1 MPMDYLFLTL
11 LSITLIAFFSGVEI
25 AFLSSNKFKIE
36 LDVTQNVLSAKIL
49 SRFVKSPSQFITS
62 ILIGVNIFTVIFGIY
77 CTALIT
83 PGLINILPESLSG
96 NLSLLLIQTII
107 TTIFVLFAGEF
118 IPKALFRLNPNQA
131 LSALS
136 IPLLIFYFIAYPL
149 VQIVLWLAHFL
160 LKIFFNIEFNDDK
173 PAFGRT
179 DLDHFIDE
187 VDHSLATK
195 GELKDEIQMF
205 QKALDFDRIKVREC
219 MIPRNDLVAIDI
231 DSSIE
236 QLTQQFIDTGLSRI
250 LVYRDNIDNIIGFVH
265 TIELFK
271 KPESI
276 QAVLLPLMIVPE
288 TMYARKLLSDFTQ
301 NRRSVAVVV
310 DEHGLTSG
318 IITVEDIIE
327 EIFGE
332 IDDEFDTEQ
341 LTEKDLGNNE
351 YLFSGRLEVH
361 YLNQKYG
368 LELPES
374 DEYLTLGGLVFH
386 YHENIPQLRELVTL
400 GNFQFYII
408 SLKNNSIDMLRL
420 IIRGQSDR

>member
-1 MPMDYLFLTL
+1 MDYLFLTL